1 MSKPACSPSSP
12 TAPAAAG
19 SLLRARRLAELERSF
34 DAPPEIA
41 ALTADLIEEV
51 QRLRARLR
59 ALGLED

>member
-1 MSKPACSPSSP
+1 M
-12 TAPAAAG
+12 
-19 SLLRARRLAELERSF
+19 F

-51 QRLRARLR
+51 QRLRERLR